1 MSTRNNPLPR
11 TKADEVQYAGRVK
24 GAFPGLGNMAA
35 DAVPQVF
42 YTTLLQWNSTATRST
57 TFPPVPHNFE
67 IADIFTILKVAP
79 VCTAANKIRIGTATD
94 DDLFF
99 VTGNLDA
106 FTSGSSIANGVGNAV
121 QRRTT
126 ATNALGLA
134 TRGLAGMRPKITLP
148 PTGAVTT
155 VDGDLF
161 GVLVVVPKV

>member
-11 TKADEVQYAGRVK
+11 ARADEVQQSGRAK
-24 GAFPGLGNMAA
+24 GGYPGLGNMAL
-35 DAVPQVF
+35 DAMAQVF
-42 YTTLLQWNSTATRST
+42 YTTLLSWNSTATRST
-57 TFPPVPHNFE
+57 TFAPIPHNFE
-67 IADIFTILKVAP
+67 IADIFTILKTAP

-106 FTSGSSIANGVGNAV
+106 FTSGSSVANGVGNAV
-121 QRRTT
+121 VRRTT

-134 TRGLAGMRPKITLP
+134 TRGLAGMRLKVTLP
-148 PTGAVTT
+148 PTAAVTT
-155 VDGDLF
+155 VDGDVF